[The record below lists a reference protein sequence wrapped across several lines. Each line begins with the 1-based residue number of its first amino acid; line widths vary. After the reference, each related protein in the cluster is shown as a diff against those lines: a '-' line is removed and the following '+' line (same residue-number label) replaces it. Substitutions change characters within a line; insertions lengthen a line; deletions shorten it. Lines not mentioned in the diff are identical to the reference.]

1 MIEIKPF
8 TNRDENA
15 VKRIVVPKS
24 QVRFASTAEDFIAS
38 ATETMHLYVIY
49 YHGESIGYFKL
60 DIAYSEQMKFCPIN
74 TLGLRTVVI
83 SQPYQG
89 KGIGTAVIKRIL
101 HYTAVHYARYDA
113 IYLTVNCKNPA
124 AKRCYEKSGFQL
136 TGALFLE
143 GDFGPQEVMLAYN
156 HHDLKS

>member
-15 VKRIVVPKS
+15 VKRIVVPES

-49 YHGESIGYFKL
+49 YHGEIIGFFKL

-74 TLGLRTVVI
+74 TLGLRTFVI

>member
-156 HHDLKS
+156 

>member
-1 MIEIKPF
+1 MSEIKPF

-24 QVRFASTAEDFIAS
+24 KVRFASTAEDFIAS

-49 YHGESIGYFKL
+49 YHGEIIGFFKL

-74 TLGLRTVVI
+74 TLGLRTFVI
-83 SQPYQG
+83 SQHYQG

-113 IYLTVNCKNPA
+113 IFLTVNCKNPA
-124 AKRCYEKSGFQL
+124 AKRCYEKSGFQSAGEL
-136 TGALFLE
+136 YHE
-143 GDFGPQEVMLAYN
+143 GDFGPQEVMFAYN

>member
-49 YHGESIGYFKL
+49 YHGEIIGFFKL

-74 TLGLRTVVI
+74 TLGLRTFVI

-89 KGIGTAVIKRIL
+89 KGIGTAVIKSIL

>member
-15 VKRIVVPKS
+15 VNRIVVPKS
-24 QVRFASTAEDFIAS
+24 QVRFASTVEDFIAS

-49 YHGESIGYFKL
+49 YHGEIIGFFKL
-60 DIAYSEQMKFCPIN
+60 DIVYSEQMKFCPIN
-74 TLGLRTVVI
+74 TLGLRTFVI
-83 SQPYQG
+83 SQHYQG

-101 HYTAVHYARYDA
+101 HYTAVYYARYDA
-113 IYLTVNCKNPA
+113 IYLTVNSKNPA

-136 TGALFLE
+136 TGDLFLE
-143 GDFGPQEVMLAYN
+143 GDFGPQEVMFAYN

>member
-24 QVRFASTAEDFIAS
+24 QVRFASIAEDFIAS

-49 YHGESIGYFKL
+49 YHGEIIGFFKL

-74 TLGLRTVVI
+74 TLGLRTFVI

-89 KGIGTAVIKRIL
+89 KGIGTAVIKSIL

>member
-1 MIEIKPF
+1 MIKIKPF

-24 QVRFASTAEDFIAS
+24 QVRFASSAEDFIAS

-49 YHGESIGYFKL
+49 YHGKIIGFFKL
-60 DIAYSEQMKFCPIN
+60 DIAYSEKMKFCPIN
-74 TLGLRTVVI
+74 TLGLRTFVI
-83 SQPYQG
+83 SQHYQG

-113 IYLTVNCKNPA
+113 ICLTVNCKNPA

-136 TGALFLE
+136 TGNLFLE
-143 GDFGPQEVMLAYN
+143 GDFGPQEVMFAYN

>member
-8 TNRDENA
+8 TKRDENA

-49 YHGESIGYFKL
+49 YHGEIIGFFKL

-74 TLGLRTVVI
+74 TLGLRTFVI
-83 SQPYQG
+83 SQHYQG

-101 HYTAVHYARYDA
+101 HYTAAYYAGYDA

-136 TGALFLE
+136 TGDLFLE
-143 GDFGPQEVMLAYN
+143 GDFGPQEVMFAYN

>member
-1 MIEIKPF
+1 MIKIKPF

-49 YHGESIGYFKL
+49 YHGKIIGFFKL
-60 DIAYSEQMKFCPIN
+60 DIAYSEKMKFCPIN
-74 TLGLRTVVI
+74 TLGLRTFVI
-83 SQPYQG
+83 SQHYQG

-124 AKRCYEKSGFQL
+124 AKCCYEKSGFQL
-136 TGALFLE
+136 TGDLFLE
-143 GDFGPQEVMLAYN
+143 GDFGPQEVMFAYN
-156 HHDLKS
+156 HHDFKS

>member
-8 TNRDENA
+8 TKRDENA
-15 VKRIVVPKS
+15 VKRIILPKS

-49 YHGESIGYFKL
+49 YHGEIIGFFKL
-60 DIAYSEQMKFCPIN
+60 DIAYSEQMKFCPID
-74 TLGLRTVVI
+74 TLGLRTFVI
-83 SQPYQG
+83 SQHYQG

-113 IYLTVNCKNPA
+113 IYLTVNYKNPA
-124 AKRCYEKSGFQL
+124 AKCCYEKSGFQL
-136 TGALFLE
+136 TGDLFLE
-143 GDFGPQEVMLAYN
+143 GDFGPQEVMFAYN

>member
-49 YHGESIGYFKL
+49 YHGEIIGYFKL

>member
-15 VKRIVVPKS
+15 VKRIILLKS
-24 QVRFASTAEDFIAS
+24 QVRFASSAEDFIAS

-49 YHGESIGYFKL
+49 YHGEIIGFFKL

-74 TLGLRTVVI
+74 TLGLRTFVI
-83 SQPYQG
+83 SQHYQG

-113 IYLTVNCKNPA
+113 IYLTVNCKNPV
-124 AKRCYEKSGFQL
+124 AKYCYEKSGFQL
-136 TGALFLE
+136 TGDLFLE
-143 GDFGPQEVMLAYN
+143 GDFGPQEVMFAYN
-156 HHDLKS
+156 HHDFKS

>member
-1 MIEIKPF
+1 MIEIKLF

-24 QVRFASTAEDFIAS
+24 QVMFASSAEDFIAS

-49 YHGESIGYFKL
+49 YHGEIIGFFKL

-74 TLGLRTVVI
+74 TLGLRTFVI
-83 SQPYQG
+83 SQHYQG

-136 TGALFLE
+136 TGDLFLE
-143 GDFGPQEVMLAYN
+143 GDFGPQEVMFAYN
-156 HHDLKS
+156 HDDLKS

>member
-38 ATETMHLYVIY
+38 ATETVHLYVIY
-49 YHGESIGYFKL
+49 YHGEIIGFFKL

-74 TLGLRTVVI
+74 TLGLRTFVI
-83 SQPYQG
+83 SQHYQG
-89 KGIGTAVIKRIL
+89 KGIEASVIKRIL
-101 HYTAVHYARYDA
+101 HYTAAYYVRYDA

-136 TGALFLE
+136 TGDLFLE
-143 GDFGPQEVMLAYN
+143 GDFGPQEVMFAYN